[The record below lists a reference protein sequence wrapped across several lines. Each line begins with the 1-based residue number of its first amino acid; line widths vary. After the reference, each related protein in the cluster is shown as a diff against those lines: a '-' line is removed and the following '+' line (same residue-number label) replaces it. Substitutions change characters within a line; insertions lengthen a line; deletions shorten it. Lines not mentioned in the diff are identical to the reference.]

1 MNTPITEIYRCFF
14 TLIDGISIHKF
25 ENELKNE
32 LLYQYLSRSLA
43 LDCRSMYIETD
54 GEKRL
59 IKISDLV
66 EQTEEANN
74 ESINDTADN
83 SDTTTITTTIE
94 QQENSDLTTEGSENT
109 ENTKGNQKIFVFPY
123 VIPETEKWIIAY
135 GMVISW
141 LSPKIYRE
149 RLLRESLGDR
159 DYKESSHGNQLNVLI
174 KLFEKAKNEVEDYR
188 IDHSFDGFEGFN

>member
-1 MNTPITEIYRCFF
+1 MSTPITEIYRCFF

-59 IKISDLV
+59 IKISD
-66 EQTEEANN
+66 
-74 ESINDTADN
+74 IK
-83 SDTTTITTTIE
+83 
-94 QQENSDLTTEGSENT
+94 QQENSDLTTESSENI
-109 ENTKGNQKIFVFPY
+109 ENTKGNQKIFAFPY